1 MSSYAST
8 LEVLCHISTAS
19 NNSERGEAVD
29 LSGLTTNKE
38 FQELLDSLA
47 NDINATYLVPV
58 ENIEKN
64 ADKLLSLL
72 EDRNSYVWSNKV
84 SLEFDE
90 VVASKL
96 FILLAAKLL
105 ADRGLNELELTHDF
119 LYHKL
124 QKLQDLVF

>member
-8 LEVLCHISTAS
+8 LEVLGHLSIVS

-47 NDINATYLVPV
+47 NDINATNLVPV

-72 EDRNSYVWSNKV
+72 EDRSSYVWSNKV